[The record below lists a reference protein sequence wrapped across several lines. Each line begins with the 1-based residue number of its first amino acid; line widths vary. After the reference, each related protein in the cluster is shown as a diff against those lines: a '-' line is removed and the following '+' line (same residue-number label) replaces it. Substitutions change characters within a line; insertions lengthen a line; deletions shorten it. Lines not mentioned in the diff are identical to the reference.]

1 MKDAC
6 KKLSISSKH
15 YVHFGR
21 SAGSVRAELDEL
33 DGYDIGDL
41 GNWNVDTRR
50 DVYSAKLPMKAMRV
64 MAGHPESKGS
74 VFLPRSKVIPPV
86 SLQMDIFPFVDR
98 ALNSIKEKTSHTTA

>member
-1 MKDAC
+1 M
-6 KKLSISSKH
+6 
-15 YVHFGR
+15 
-21 SAGSVRAELDEL
+21 DEL